1 MHAYTKKSIHFEF
14 SAHTHT
20 HTHIHTHARRRKN
33 MRPEKVS
40 RKEEV
45 EGHMVL
51 LLKLPPT
58 HREGTLVSC
67 QSHNYIPAILAPARW
82 RLDREER
89 SHSREIIIRDI

>member
-1 MHAYTKKSIHFEF
+1 
-14 SAHTHT
+14 
-20 HTHIHTHARRRKN
+20 